1 MYLVAYRSLLVA
13 FLLIVSS
20 PAFSQIAED
29 ALLFGQFSPVG
40 TARFQAIGG
49 AGFALGGDV
58 SAAALNP
65 AGIGFFNRSSVAITP
80 NLDINNITT
89 NYENVSTDV
98 SNTRLNIA
106 NFGLVINNSKD
117 ELIPS
122 DWRGGSFAI
131 TYNQIRSFNV
141 DWRFNPANSEGS
153 VLDEF
158 VRQSAGIS
166 VNELQDNIDNDL
178 FIGYPE
184 AAYFNFLINPDAS
197 NENYVAS
204 IPADATSIQNGEV
217 TTSGRLSQW
226 NIAYGGNYKDKLYLG
241 VSLGIRGFNYQQETF
256 YREEVVYTQEYI
268 DFINSGGFFFPVE
281 GGNVSIDFVNL
292 NILDE
297 FLEISGTGINGN
309 FGIIYRPINEL
320 TVGLSYQTPTFYNLR
335 SEEFFNLASDVRGIR
350 EDDDQEDPLNIFID
364 DPVLGNSFLSEYT
377 LSTPSRTGL
386 GLSYFFEKS
395 GFISL
400 DAEYVNY
407 PKNRFS
413 TNDGFSQE
421 INENVDAIFTSVI
434 NARVGGEFRLKQ
446 VRFRAGYAF
455 YPDPT
460 QFGSDNLNRD
470 RSVISGGIGYDT
482 SSFFADLSV
491 SNTQFETDF
500 APYLNGPFIPQSI
513 SRTQALLTLGF
524 KF

>member
-1 MYLVAYRSLLVA
+1 MLSVAYRL
-13 FLLIVSS
+13 LLIGVLSLVSIS
-20 PAFSQIAED
+20 VFSQIAED
-29 ALLFGQFSPVG
+29 ALLFGQFSPTG

-58 SAAALNP
+58 SSAALNP
-65 AGIGFFNRSSVAITP
+65 AGIGFFNRSSIVITP
-80 NLDINNITT
+80 SLNINNITT
-89 NYENVSTDV
+89 DYENVSTRV
-98 SNTRLNIA
+98 SNTRFNIA

-131 TYNQIRSFNV
+131 TYNQISDFHA
-141 DWRFNPANSEGS
+141 DWRFSPANSSGS
-153 VLDEF
+153 ILDEF

-166 VNELQDNIDNDL
+166 VNELQDNINNDQ

-204 IPADATSIQNGEV
+204 IPADATTIQSGEV
-217 TTSGRLSQW
+217 ITSGRLSQW

-241 VSLGIRGFNYQQETF
+241 ISLGFRGFNYQQETF
-256 YREEVVYTQEYI
+256 YEEEVVYTQEYI

-281 GGNVSIDFVNL
+281 GGNVSVDYVNL
-292 NILDE
+292 NLLDE

-309 FGIIYRPINEL
+309 FGIIYRPITEL
-320 TVGLSYQTPTFYNLR
+320 TIGLSYQTPTFYNLR
-335 SEEFFNLASDVRGIR
+335 SEEFFTLASEVVGILETDNI
-350 EDDDQEDPLNIFID
+350 EDAFDINLD
-364 DPVLGNSFLSEYT
+364 DPVLGNRFLSEYT
-377 LSTPSRTGL
+377 LSTPSRTGV

-395 GFISL
+395 GFISI

-413 TNDGFSQE
+413 TNDGFSGE

-434 NARVGGEFRLKQ
+434 NARVGGEFRYKQ
-446 VRFRAGYAF
+446 LRFRAGYAF

-460 QFGSDNLNRD
+460 QFANDNLSRD
-470 RSVISGGIGYDT
+470 RSIISGGIGLDA
-482 SSFFADLSV
+482 SSFFADLTV
-491 SNTQFETDF
+491 SSTQFDSDF
-500 APYLNGPFIPQSI
+500 TPYLNGPFIPQSI
-513 SRTQALLTLGF
+513 SNTQALLTLGF